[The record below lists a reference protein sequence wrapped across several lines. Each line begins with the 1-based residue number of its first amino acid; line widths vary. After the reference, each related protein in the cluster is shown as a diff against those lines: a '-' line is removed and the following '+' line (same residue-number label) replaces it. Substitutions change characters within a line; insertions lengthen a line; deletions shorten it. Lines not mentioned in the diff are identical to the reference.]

1 MNFCCCPIFADPGVG
16 LRMPDQSAAITEGDP
31 RLPLGAWIGG
41 MVVAALLFI
50 DLQRRRPAA
59 VNVAN

>member
-1 MNFCCCPIFADPGVG
+1 
-16 LRMPDQSAAITEGDP
+16 MPDQSAAITEGEP
-31 RLPLGAWIGG
+31 HLPLGASIGG

>member
-1 MNFCCCPIFADPGVG
+1 
-16 LRMPDQSAAITEGDP
+16 MPDQSVTITEGDP

-41 MVVAALLFI
+41 MVAAALLFI